1 MPEFLESRTRM
12 QHIFVDVS
20 SQQGQVFIGDYIPQM
35 NDPIRFLSLDISDFV
50 HGDSLSRDGSATV
63 S

>member
-1 MPEFLESRTRM
+1 M